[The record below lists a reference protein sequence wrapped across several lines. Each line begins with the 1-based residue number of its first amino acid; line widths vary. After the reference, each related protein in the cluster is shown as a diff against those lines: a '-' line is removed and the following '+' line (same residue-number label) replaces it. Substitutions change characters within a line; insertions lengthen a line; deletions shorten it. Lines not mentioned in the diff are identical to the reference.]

1 MFEKRTST
9 RIMEETFEFSEFV
22 KDFSKQCSKVQ
33 TKKFKRNEVIT
44 TYIQK
49 RKQVCILIKGT
60 ADLIRYNFNGNRTIV
75 EHFSQNDIFGE
86 TFYTI
91 TTNNELFVISK
102 TECEVLFF
110 NYNDIHQKCK
120 NNCKFHE
127 RLNQFLPELILDK
140 MIELNGRLELL
151 TKRGIR
157 EKILAYF
164 GMLSQQ
170 KLNRTFIIPFSYTD
184 LADYLSVDR
193 SAMMR
198 EIKNLIEDGFIK
210 KNKNKITLLY

>member
-1 MFEKRTST
+1 MDETLEVTKFV
-9 RIMEETFEFSEFV
+9 EE
-22 KDFSKQCSKVQ
+22 FSKQCSKVQ
-33 TKKFKRNEVIT
+33 KKKFKKNETIT

-49 RKQVCILIKGT
+49 RKQVCILISGS
-60 ADLIRYNFNGNRTIV
+60 ADLVRYNFNGNRTIV
-75 EHFSQNDIFGE
+75 EHFAQNDIFGE

-91 TTNNELFVISK
+91 TTNNELFVESR

-120 NNCKFHE
+120 SSCKFHE
-127 RLNQFLPELILDK
+127 KLNQLLPELILLK
-140 MIELNGRLELL
+140 MIELNGRVELL
-151 TKRGIR
+151 TKRSIR

-164 GMLSQQ
+164 SMISQQ
-170 KLNRTFIIPFSYTD
+170 KLSRTFIIPFSYTD
-184 LADYLSVDR
+184 LADYLSIDR

-198 EIKNLIEDGFIK
+198 EIKNLIEEGFIK